1 MDVVFDSLC
10 RMKLAESDLKSARY
24 YVEKRKAL
32 TILLELGEY
41 GAHAA
46 ELDMAKAE
54 QDKKK
59 TIDCAEKLLKSVD
72 SLGAFSRSPLYAHM
86 AFKEID
92 PAFMEKVKQ
101 LTWNNLFSGKE
112 LEYMADDPRWN
123 EIRKAAIP
131 ATTA

>member
-1 MDVVFDSLC
+1 
-10 RMKLAESDLKSARY
+10 
-24 YVEKRKAL
+24 
-32 TILLELGEY
+32 
-41 GAHAA
+41 
-46 ELDMAKAE
+46 MAKAE
-54 QDKKK
+54 QDKEK

-86 AFKEID
+86 AFKEMD

-101 LTWNNLFSGKE
+101 LTWTNLFSGKE